1 MLSCILKKNDII
13 LDKREG
19 ETLNIFKL
27 LLLILLT
34 AALWAEK
41 VNVTSTS
48 MTAENLKKQIHFTG
62 DAKAVQGKSWIHGDE
77 IIVYFDENNETKQ
90 YEAIGLVTFEF
101 IEKNSSYKG
110 SADKVTYY
118 PVKDQYILTGKA
130 IIDDLINKRHVNGDE
145 ITLDMI
151 TGNANVKGSRKKP
164 VKFIFDMKDK
174 K

>member
-1 MLSCILKKNDII
+1 MNF
-13 LDKREG
+13 
-19 ETLNIFKL
+19 FKIVFF
-27 LLLILLT
+27 ILLT
-34 AALWAEK
+34 VSVFAQKVDITADNMSAADMKKEVHFVGNAK
-41 VNVTSTS
+41 V
-48 MTAENLKKQIHFTG
+48 
-62 DAKAVQGKSWIHGDE
+62 VQGKSWIHGDE

-101 IEKNSSYKG
+101 IEEKSSYKG